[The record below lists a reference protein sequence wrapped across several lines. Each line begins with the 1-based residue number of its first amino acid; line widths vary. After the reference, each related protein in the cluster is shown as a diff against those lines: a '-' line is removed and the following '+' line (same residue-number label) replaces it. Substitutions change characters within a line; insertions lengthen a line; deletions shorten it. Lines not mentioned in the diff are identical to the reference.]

1 MGKGRLLLVL
11 PSSLPD
17 FCRGSSL
24 LWWWL
29 SLWLWWWW
37 LQVIFIAIFCSALV
51 FGTAFFIWRR
61 KAKEQMRN
69 EVKAILADYMQLDD
83 VGNEEGDNARMLEM
97 GSSSSV
103 AGRI

>member
-1 MGKGRLLLVL
+1 MVLLLL
-11 PSSLPD
+11 LLLLLS
-17 FCRGSSL
+17 CRSTFV
-24 LWWWL
+24 
-29 SLWLWWWW
+29 
-37 LQVIFIAIFCSALV
+37 LQVIFIAIFCSGLV

-97 GSSSSV
+97 GSDSSV
-103 AGRI
+103 GGRI

>member
-1 MGKGRLLLVL
+1 MLLL
-11 PSSLPD
+11 
-17 FCRGSSL
+17 L
-24 LWWWL
+24 LLLLLSWW
-29 SLWLWWWW
+29 STFV

-97 GSSSSV
+97 GSDSSV
-103 AGRI
+103 GGRI